1 MQLLASLLAC
11 YPEIS
16 MIDYDAQGGTIDFII
31 SLSIVPS
38 REEYDKFRELV
49 DESILTYH
57 SLAGIIGGMV
67 DVSLEGHEHTSFLHL
82 KRDADTVSQGEIR
95 MLAGLTVDY
104 FGDALLVEHL
114 PELPEGTE
122 LPYDSID
129 RLMGSLKKSSTPKHI
144 IGISDGG
151 RVMIYSK

>member
-1 MQLLASLLAC
+1 
-11 YPEIS
+11 
-16 MIDYDAQGGTIDFII
+16 
-31 SLSIVPS
+31 
-38 REEYDKFRELV
+38 
-49 DESILTYH
+49 
-57 SLAGIIGGMV
+57 
-67 DVSLEGHEHTSFLHL
+67 
-82 KRDADTVSQGEIR
+82 